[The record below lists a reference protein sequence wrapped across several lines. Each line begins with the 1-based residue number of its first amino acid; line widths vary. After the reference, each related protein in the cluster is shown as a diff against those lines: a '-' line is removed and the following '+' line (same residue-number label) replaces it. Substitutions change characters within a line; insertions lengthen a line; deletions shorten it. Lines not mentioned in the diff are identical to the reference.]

1 MAWRGLLGG
10 GATVAPEI
18 DAAASAERRTRL
30 QRRYAEVMEEYAD
43 ATYLQP
49 KPYRDLSIGEAKS
62 GRAPAVEY
70 MARNACLR
78 VHSLMGRD
86 EMRRAALIQ
95 GMGMRYDDL
104 PDGEVTEILDLKP
117 DDRPGMEYG
126 AINLGPVAQ
135 LADAGATHWRLF
147 IELASGS
154 GRRGDV
160 SRRFV
165 LDCVL

>member
-1 MAWRGLLGG
+1 MGLRAWFGG
-10 GATVAPEI
+10 GGSQPPQG
-18 DAAASAERRTRL
+18 DAAADAERRMRL
-30 QRRYAEVMEEYAD
+30 QRRYAELMEEYGD

-62 GRAPAVEY
+62 GRTPAVEY
-70 MARNACLR
+70 LSRNACLR

-86 EMRRAALIQ
+86 EMRRSSLIR
-95 GMGMRYDDL
+95 GLGMRYDDI
-104 PDGEVTEILDLKP
+104 EVGDVAEILELKP

-126 AINLGPVAQ
+126 AINLGPATALV
-135 LADAGATHWRLF
+135 DASGTHWRLF
-147 IELASGS
+147 IELASGG
-154 GRRGDV
+154 GRRGDA